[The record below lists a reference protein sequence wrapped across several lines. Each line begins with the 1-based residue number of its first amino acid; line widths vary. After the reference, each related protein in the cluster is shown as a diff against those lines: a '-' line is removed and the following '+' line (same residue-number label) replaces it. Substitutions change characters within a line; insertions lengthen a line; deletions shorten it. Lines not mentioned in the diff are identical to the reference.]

1 MGKEKTTGEFKTQSP
16 KFAFWLRPENLER
29 VAGYLQKGY
38 SENQLRRQVFKI
50 CTTTFSEW
58 KEKSEELRKVI
69 EENIYSVE
77 EAEGALIR
85 LMNGYYVTETITDFM
100 GRETKRTKYIQPSV
114 SAIMFYLRNKDPEHW
129 NIKAN
134 DPANVDFLPVI
145 IKDDL
150 KS

>member
-50 CTTTFSEW
+50 CTTTFLEW
-58 KEKSEELRKVI
+58 KEKSEDLRKVI

-100 GRETKRTKYIQPSV
+100 GRETKKTRYIQPSPLTFI
-114 SAIMFYLRNKDPEHW
+114 APY
-129 NIKAN
+129 
-134 DPANVDFLPVI
+134 VDKFCLNSP
-145 IKDDL
+145 KFCP
-150 KS
+150 S

>member
-58 KEKSEELRKVI
+58 KEKSEELKKVI

-77 EAEGALIR
+77 
-85 LMNGYYVTETITDFM
+85 
-100 GRETKRTKYIQPSV
+100 
-114 SAIMFYLRNKDPEHW
+114 
-129 NIKAN
+129 
-134 DPANVDFLPVI
+134 
-145 IKDDL
+145 
-150 KS
+150 